1 MRRYGSVTKV
11 SPHHTYLA
19 NVITCWLR
27 VGSFVGSL
35 CPSSP
40 LLSFPSYI
48 TTPPYPIYLPISTA
62 EETLTFRRC
71 IFFFFF
77 GISCL
82 KYEFCIVFFFFF
94 FVVAS
99 YYILLLLLLSFRSLS
114 DNVQRFYVNDE
125 KKMEG
130 EKKVKSRPRKR
141 VKRAKNVF
149 LWFPHYSLVLRRA
162 VPGTNKKTN
171 IQPTKKKVE
180 KKRNKRVFF
189 IVPLIVPFGSASSG
203 STSER
208 LTTEIRVCKLPRSSY
223 M

>member
-1 MRRYGSVTKV
+1 M
-11 SPHHTYLA
+11 
-19 NVITCWLR
+19 
-27 VGSFVGSL
+27 SL
-35 CPSSP
+35 LSSP
-40 LLSFPSYI
+40 FFPVIYYHTPVSDLSPD
-48 TTPPYPIYLPISTA
+48 LHG
-62 EETLTFRRC
+62 RRNVDFSALH
-71 IFFFFF
+71 FFFFF